1 MADAATQPPDP
12 SEENSAGFAE
22 TRLHEPGET
31 VSQQE
36 QDIAL
41 VAELL
46 EAGSLSERQIA
57 AVMGDWSIHGS
68 IPLAQH
74 IENRGLIPAEQ
85 IAILVQRAQS
95 RVDSARKSAANDS
108 LAPSGTESL
117 FLATLERIDGTGRV
131 SKLLGVTVAAGGGVE
146 DSRDSDVR
154 YKLVRKLGQG
164 GLGRVWLAIDLNLN
178 RYVALKEI
186 SHPSKATDA
195 IVDRFKH
202 EAEITGRLEHPGI
215 VPVYHLG
222 KDGSGRTFYT
232 MRFLGKKTL
241 QDSIAEYHE
250 RREEGDHDPMLL
262 RHLLIAFVNIC
273 HALGHAHSR
282 KVIHRDLKPENIVI
296 DSFGQVIV
304 IDWGL
309 AKVLDETSVES
320 LADSVRNGDANRTGE
335 GQVLGT
341 PLYMAPE
348 QAAGRL
354 DEVDSRTDIYG
365 LGSILFAIIT
375 GYAPHEQTQQAS
387 VDSGVG
393 FRGMISVIAS
403 GKTPSSREIHP
414 SADPALAAICEKAM
428 ARRRYARYQEAT
440 ELAEEIQRWM
450 AGESVT
456 AYHETTLQRARRWIA
471 RHQGLSQALVAM
483 LMIALVVLTTFGMA
497 ARQNYLDIQQAQ
509 FTQMEGD
516 VREVE
521 IQLRGVA
528 SELAKDA
535 RFIAALPPVQGI
547 VNARAGVE
555 GDEEDVWRGRL
566 ESIFTGLL
574 RSNPNYLALTFVA
587 NKQEGTEEI
596 VRVERNPADRSFV
609 TTLPDGRL
617 HTAENDPLMEEVES
631 REPGDVKMSLDPRPR
646 FVDGNDS
653 IERLVVATPIYSDIS
668 GECFGMTLVEAD
680 VSRSIEEVLLGLGGV
695 ECELS
700 VSDGKG
706 TLWASADP
714 ENGVR
719 LATPGQVIDGL
730 PPELVDRMGEQ
741 GKPFEVENDSAYIG
755 KRFYVDPAGRGVVI
769 FARLPASE

>member
-1 MADAATQPPDP
+1 MADAATQPP
-12 SEENSAGFAE
+12 EENSAGFAE

-282 KVIHRDLKPENIVI
+282 KVIHRSSPGGDL
-296 DSFGQVIV
+296 
-304 IDWGL
+304 
-309 AKVLDETSVES
+309 
-320 LADSVRNGDANRTGE
+320 
-335 GQVLGT
+335 
-341 PLYMAPE
+341 
-348 QAAGRL
+348 
-354 DEVDSRTDIYG
+354 
-365 LGSILFAIIT
+365 
-375 GYAPHEQTQQAS
+375 
-387 VDSGVG
+387 
-393 FRGMISVIAS
+393 
-403 GKTPSSREIHP
+403 
-414 SADPALAAICEKAM
+414 
-428 ARRRYARYQEAT
+428 
-440 ELAEEIQRWM
+440 
-450 AGESVT
+450 
-456 AYHETTLQRARRWIA
+456 
-471 RHQGLSQALVAM
+471 
-483 LMIALVVLTTFGMA
+483 
-497 ARQNYLDIQQAQ
+497 
-509 FTQMEGD
+509 
-516 VREVE
+516 
-521 IQLRGVA
+521 
-528 SELAKDA
+528 
-535 RFIAALPPVQGI
+535 
-547 VNARAGVE
+547 
-555 GDEEDVWRGRL
+555 
-566 ESIFTGLL
+566 
-574 RSNPNYLALTFVA
+574 
-587 NKQEGTEEI
+587 
-596 VRVERNPADRSFV
+596 
-609 TTLPDGRL
+609 
-617 HTAENDPLMEEVES
+617 
-631 REPGDVKMSLDPRPR
+631 
-646 FVDGNDS
+646 
-653 IERLVVATPIYSDIS
+653 
-668 GECFGMTLVEAD
+668 
-680 VSRSIEEVLLGLGGV
+680 
-695 ECELS
+695 
-700 VSDGKG
+700 
-706 TLWASADP
+706 
-714 ENGVR
+714 
-719 LATPGQVIDGL
+719 
-730 PPELVDRMGEQ
+730 
-741 GKPFEVENDSAYIG
+741 
-755 KRFYVDPAGRGVVI
+755 
-769 FARLPASE
+769 